1 MPLANV
7 KYVDPTPLFDSDGR
21 PQQHWS
27 KVEGPFQSFE
37 LLDRTRDIENIS
49 GRESQFEID
58 TCGFA
63 VHHWPVQDGTFANEE
78 AIRSVYYPQVEQ
90 LLCKKLPGNVKKIVI
105 FDHTLR
111 QMRKDS
117 LRKPVMQVH
126 VDQTA
131 EAATARVRRH
141 LPPAEAEALLKGR
154 YSLINVWRPIGNPA
168 IEYPLAALDWRTL
181 SPEDFVYVDLLYPV
195 RDDREQNGDD
205 NDNDDDRGREVIP
218 PSESLS
224 STEGY
229 EVKGGTYGIA
239 PSEKHKFYYVKNM
252 TPDSTMLI
260 KCADSKGPGLP
271 DGTLSSTASCCPHT
285 AFEDPETPADA
296 PSRRSIEVRCL
307 VFFR

>member
-1 MPLANV
+1 MPLANI
-7 KYVDPTPLFDSDGR
+7 KYVDPAPLYDSRGR

-37 LLDRTRDIENIS
+37 LLDRTRTIENIS

-63 VHHWPVQDGTFANEE
+63 VQHWPVRNALFANEDS
-78 AIRSVYYPQVEQ
+78 IRSGYYPQVEE
-90 LLCKKLPGNVKKIVI
+90 LLYKELPGKVKKVII

-111 QMRKDS
+111 QMKMDS

-131 EAATARVRRH
+131 EAAEARVRRH
-141 LPPAEAEALLKGR
+141 LPSDEAEQLLKGR

-168 IEYPLAALDWRTL
+168 MEYPLAVLDWRTL
-181 SPEDFVYVDLLYPV
+181 SREDFVHVDLLYPI
-195 RDDREQNGDD
+195 RDRVKTG
-205 NDNDDDRGREVIP
+205 DDDRGLEVIP
-218 PSESLS
+218 KPESLT
-224 STEGY
+224 STAGY

-239 PSEKHKFYYVKNM
+239 PNEHHKFYYVKNM
-252 TPDSTMLI
+252 TPDSTMLM

-271 DGTLSSTASCCPHT
+271 NGTTTLASCCPHT
-285 AFEDPETPADA
+285 AFIDPETPANA

-307 VFFR
+307 VFFDE